1 MALQSVN
8 RCESSAARLFLS
20 CRVMCL
26 FSLTP
31 ALGAAFDGV
40 LLPVRFL
47 SLFVF
52 LTVGRTLFMLALLVI
67 WGNGRGGEWD
77 ALGAGVGTPF
87 PSPAALLS
95 HFWGPC
101 FRACGG
107 EWV

>member
-1 MALQSVN
+1 
-8 RCESSAARLFLS
+8 
-20 CRVMCL
+20 MCL
-26 FSLTP
+26 FSLTL

-47 SLFVF
+47 SLFAF